1 MTYTMGG
8 LSYNFLKLQIGILLA
23 FVTGSVSFAQ
33 STALT
38 LGSGS
43 GVQGGSV
50 SLNLSMTVG
59 SPAPAGVQWTV
70 SYPSAVTSISGT
82 AGPALIAAGKTLNC
96 AAASGKLTC
105 LTSGMN
111 SNTIASGVVATVVI
125 QLSATSSTSVSLPL
139 SNILAVSAAGVPV
152 AATGTGVAVSVGAA
166 AVPTVTGLS
175 CGATVVSGG
184 SASCTVTVSKAAPSG
199 GTAVTITDN
208 STALTTPASV
218 TVASGATSATFTAT
232 AGTVTANQAVTVT
245 ASLNG
250 SSKTASVTVTPTA
263 ITVTGLSCGATVVSG
278 GSASC
283 TVTVSKAAPSGG
295 TAVTIT
301 DNSTALTTPASV
313 TVASGATSA
322 TFTATAGTVTA
333 NQAVTVTASLNGSS
347 KTASVTVTPT
357 AITVTGLSCGAT
369 VVSGGSASCTV
380 TVSKAAPS
388 GGTAVTI
395 TDNSTALTAPASV
408 TVASGATS
416 ATFTA
421 TAGTVTANQ
430 AVTVTAS
437 LNGSSKTAS
446 VTVTPTAITVTG
458 LSCGATVVSGGSASC
473 TVTVSKAAPSGG
485 TAVTITDNSTALTA
499 PASVTV
505 ASGATSA
512 TFTATAGTVTANQV
526 VTVTASLNGSSKTA
540 SVTVTPTA
548 ITVTGLSCGATVVSG
563 GSASCT
569 VTVSKAAPSG
579 GTAVTITDN
588 STALTAPASVTVA
601 SGATSATF
609 TATAGTVTANQAVT
623 VTASLNG
630 SSKTASVTIQAAL
643 TISLAYGF
651 EEGSGTTTGD
661 VSGNGVT
668 GQIQGATWTTS
679 GAHGKALS
687 FNGSNSY
694 VDLGNPTVLQS
705 TGSMTWSAWVKPT
718 GNPPDDGQI
727 IARSDH
733 TTGWQLKSSPD
744 TGKRTFAIAISGD
757 RTSGL
762 TQRYSKTVYSLNNW
776 YYVAGVYDAAAR
788 KLDIYVNGVLDNG
801 TLRGSIPAAQYVP
814 ALNATIGRRSG
825 GFYFKGTIDDVRVY
839 KRALTASE
847 VQTDMNAGLTA
858 LPPASMTS
866 AMVSAD
872 NGLAAVSPQIAAQ
885 AITPDPKLGNA
896 VGALLCSPR
905 IVKAGSQVNC
915 ELRLAGGAN
924 TARVELASTSS
935 DVKVPRVVASRKRQS
950 SLTFVASVEPAAKD
964 QGVTITASL
973 DGTLAQDNI
982 EVSASPV
989 PVLSVPEKQFARFG
1003 SRLTFTVTGAD
1014 SGGLP
1019 IQLAATNLPPGAI
1032 FDPLSGVFEW
1042 TPDATQAGVYKVT
1055 FTGTNFVRRSA
1066 SAEVS
1071 IDAGSGAP
1079 VLNAASTCSPGAI
1092 GTLEGKWISESAE
1105 VASDPSASGRE
1116 LGGTRVKVNGSYV
1129 PLLLVSLTQ
1138 AKFICPALEAGT
1150 ALSVAVETATGT
1162 SEPLEM
1168 KMQSA
1173 SPEIF
1178 SMDVAGR
1185 RQGVISF
1192 PNSGEMAMERNF
1204 RIAAHPAEPGDE
1216 ILIWGTG
1223 FGSTPVG
1230 VRIGGAETEVVSVEA
1245 VPGQPGVYTIRALI
1259 PAFIASGQA
1268 VPVQLSTAGITSE
1281 AVTIAVEGAVQ

>member
-1 MTYTMGG
+1 MTG
-8 LSYNFLKLQIGILLA
+8 
-23 FVTGSVSFAQ
+23 
-33 STALT
+33 
-38 LGSGS
+38 
-43 GVQGGSV
+43 
-50 SLNLSMTVG
+50 
-59 SPAPAGVQWTV
+59 
-70 SYPSAVTSISGT
+70 
-82 AGPALIAAGKTLNC
+82 
-96 AAASGKLTC
+96 
-105 LTSGMN
+105 
-111 SNTIASGVVATVVI
+111 
-125 QLSATSSTSVSLPL
+125 
-139 SNILAVSAAGVPV
+139 
-152 AATGTGVAVSVGAA
+152 
-166 AVPTVTGLS
+166 
-175 CGATVVSGG
+175 
-184 SASCTVTVSKAAPSG
+184 
-199 GTAVTITDN
+199 
-208 STALTTPASV
+208 
-218 TVASGATSATFTAT
+218 
-232 AGTVTANQAVTVT
+232 NQAVTVT
-245 ASLNG
+245 ASFNG
-250 SSKTASVTVTPTA
+250 SSKTATVTVTPVA
-263 ITVTGLSCGATVVSG
+263 VTVSSLGCAPASVVSG
-278 GSASC
+278 AASTC
-283 TVTVSKAAPSGG
+283 TVTLSGAAPSGG
-295 TAVTIT
+295 
-301 DNSTALTTPASV
+301 SV
-313 TVASGATSA
+313 
-322 TFTATAGTVTA
+322 
-333 NQAVTVTASLNGSS
+333 
-347 KTASVTVTPT
+347 
-357 AITVTGLSCGAT
+357 
-369 VVSGGSASCTV
+369 V
-380 TVSKAAPS
+380 TVS
-388 GGTAVTI
+388 
-395 TDNSTALTAPASV
+395 DNSTALTAPASV
-408 TVASGATS
+408 TVASGGNQRDFHGDGGDGDGEPGGDGDGGAQREFEDGECDGDARGGDGEQPGLRAGICRIRGGFDLHGDAFRSGAERRVGGDGFGQQHGADVAGIGDGDGSGWRGQRDFHGHGGSRDGESGGDGNGIVERKFEDGDGDCHARGGDGDQPGLRAGICRIRGGFDLHGDAFRSS
-416 ATFTA
+416 AERRVGGDGFGQQHGA
-421 TAGTVTANQ
+421 DGSGMGTVT
-430 AVTVTAS
+430 V
-437 LNGSSKTAS
+437 
-446 VTVTPTAITVTG
+446 
-458 LSCGATVVSGGSASC
+458 
-473 TVTVSKAAPSGG
+473 AA
-485 TAVTITDNSTALTA
+485 
-499 PASVTV
+499 
-505 ASGATSA
+505 
-512 TFTATAGTVTANQV
+512 
-526 VTVTASLNGSSKTA
+526 
-540 SVTVTPTA
+540 
-548 ITVTGLSCGATVVSG
+548 
-563 GSASCT
+563 
-569 VTVSKAAPSG
+569 
-579 GTAVTITDN
+579 
-588 STALTAPASVTVA
+588 
-601 SGATSATF
+601 GATSATF

-651 EEGSGTTTGD
+651 EEGSGTTTVD

-727 IARSDH
+727 IARSDQ
-733 TTGWQLKSSPD
+733 TTGWQLKISPD

-757 RTSGL
+757 SASGH
-762 TQRYSKTVYSLNNW
+762 TQRYSKTVYSLNKW

-885 AITPDPKLGNA
+885 AITPDPKFGNA

-1066 SAEVS
+1066 SAQVS

-1138 AKFICPALEAGT
+1138 AKFICPALEPGT